1 MKRIGIAVNRSKPSA
16 VQVTGQLIEL
26 LEAKKATVLVDRGV
40 AELIGRTDIAADVD
54 QFPGKVDLVFVLGG
68 DGTLLGVARQLAVY
82 NLPILGINLGHLGF
96 LSEAEPEDLPS
107 AVDRVLRGDYHLE
120 KRMMLDASIIRNGQV
135 IHRNI
140 ALNDVGIAKGSFG
153 RMVTLSVYVDDMY
166 VDKYSGDGLIVS
178 TPTGSTAYSL
188 SCGGPIVSPHIN
200 VIVVTPICPHTLNS
214 RPFIVQKDQ
223 EVRVEVSATHN
234 DIGVTIDGQVGYK
247 VEVNDTILIR
257 KSRHYTTLIK
267 WQERGFF
274 DVLRQKLHDPD

>member
-1 MKRIGIAVNRSKPSA
+1 MRRIGIAVNQNKPSA
-16 VQVTGQLIEL
+16 LDVTKQLVSL
-26 LEAKKATVLVDRGV
+26 LEAKDAKVLVDSKV
-40 AELIGRTDIAADVD
+40 ADQIGRSDLALDVD
-54 QFPGKVDLVFVLGG
+54 KFPDQVDLVFVLGG

-82 NLPILGINLGHLGF
+82 DLPILGINLGHLGF

-120 KRMMLDASIIRNGQV
+120 KRMMIDASIIRNGQT

-140 ALNDVGIAKGSFG
+140 ALNDIGIAKGSFG

-166 VDKYSGDGLIVS
+166 VDKYSGDGLIIS

-200 VIVVTPICPHTLNS
+200 VMVVTPICPHTLTS

-223 EVRVEVSATHN
+223 VIRVEVSATHN
-234 DIGVTIDGQVGYK
+234 DIGITIDGQVGYK
-247 VEVNDTILIR
+247 GEVNDTIIVR
-257 KSRHYTTLIK
+257 KSPHYTTLIK

-274 DVLRQKLHDPD
+274 DVLRQKLHNPN

>member
-1 MKRIGIAVNRSKPSA
+1 MKKIGIAVNQNKPTA
-16 VQVTGQLIEL
+16 VAVTRQLIEL
-26 LEAKKATVLVDRGV
+26 LEEKGASVCVDSAV
-40 AELIGRTDIAADVD
+40 AGKIGRPDIAMEVG
-54 QFPGKVDLVFVLGG
+54 QFPGHVDLVFVLGG

-82 NLPILGINLGHLGF
+82 DLPMLGINLGHLGF

-120 KRMMLDASIIRNGQV
+120 KRMMIEASIIRGGQV
-135 IHRNI
+135 IHKNI

-200 VIVVTPICPHTLNS
+200 VIVVTPICPHTLHS
-214 RPFIVQKDQ
+214 RPFIIQKNQ
-223 EVRVEVSATHN
+223 EVRVVVSATHN
-234 DIGVTIDGQVGYK
+234 DIGMTIDGQVGYR
-247 VEVNDTILIR
+247 VEVNDIIRIR
-257 KSRHYTTLIK
+257 KSPHYTTLIK

-274 DVLRQKLHDPD
+274 DVLRQKLHDPN